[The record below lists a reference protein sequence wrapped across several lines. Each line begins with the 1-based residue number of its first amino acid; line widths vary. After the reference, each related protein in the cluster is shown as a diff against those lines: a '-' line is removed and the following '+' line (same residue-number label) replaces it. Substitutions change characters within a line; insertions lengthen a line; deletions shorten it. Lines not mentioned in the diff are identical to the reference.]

1 MGYPN
6 PPHLELISGR
16 AALLIPLAVA
26 IYLAV
31 AAVLAVLVVLF
42 TRDRLAHEPE
52 RAVGGAAAQPRV
64 R

>member
-1 MGYPN
+1 MGYPD

-16 AALLIPLAVA
+16 AALLIP
-26 IYLAV
+26 LAV